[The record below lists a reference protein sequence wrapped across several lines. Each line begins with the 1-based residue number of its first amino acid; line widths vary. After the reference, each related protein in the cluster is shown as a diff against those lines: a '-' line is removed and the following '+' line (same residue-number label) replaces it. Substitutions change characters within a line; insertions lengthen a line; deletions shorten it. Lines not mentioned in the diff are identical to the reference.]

1 MADPTAAEIE
11 AGAAA
16 ITRLGIA
23 IGPHMRQVI
32 AAAVLRAAL
41 PDHDA
46 QVRADERARVAEEI
60 AQAIE
65 ARAAVARR
73 TVALEPSR
81 HDEDAAIARQHAT
94 TREDT

>member
-1 MADPTAAEIE
+1 MQPDPTAVDPAEIE

-32 AAAVLRAAL
+32 AAAVLRAVL

-46 QVRADERARVAEEI
+46 QVRAEHERHV
-60 AQAIE
+60 
-65 ARAAVARR
+65 VGGG
-73 TVALEPSR
+73 
-81 HDEDAAIARQHAT
+81 QHG
-94 TREDT
+94 